1 MQIHFSVA
9 RAVRPQP
16 SICCI
21 SLAAYMSGNENRP
34 ESDSFRPYI
43 KRKCAGHFFLQINVC
58 NENF

>member
-9 RAVRPQP
+9 KAVRLQP

-21 SLAAYMSGNENRP
+21 SLTVYMSGNKNRP
-34 ESDSFRPYI
+34 ERGNSRPYLMGN
-43 KRKCAGHFFLQINVC
+43 CPGHYFLQISLC